1 MLKLEEINN
10 YENAVS
16 YIMMIPRF
24 SGKNSIEETRLFYEF
39 MKEPGSRASI
49 IHVAGTNGKGSVCA
63 FLNSILGTMG
73 KRVGLFTSPHLVS
86 IEERICVNN
95 QMIEKQEF
103 YDVFCVLRKELF
115 DFRNSD
121 GSVMSYH
128 PSFFEFIF
136 FMAMLYFE
144 RQKVDSI
151 ILETGLGGRLDATN
165 VIRKA
170 VACIITE
177 IGYDHMEYLGDTLEQ
192 IAFEKAGIILE
203 DTPVIFW
210 DKQEET
216 TNIIQKYA
224 IQKNAP
230 CIKVSNENG
239 NLNGIHDKD
248 IDFSYK
254 SRYYEYVRLTCHTKA
269 LYQMDNALVA
279 LTAVEYTYGKEE
291 LSEAI
296 LKKGISDMSWS
307 GRMEEVLPNVF
318 LDGAHNEDGLTAF
331 LETVKRTSGKGRN
344 YLIFSAVSDKQV
356 GKMIHMIM
364 HSNLFEKV
372 IAVRIDNSR
381 ALKREQL
388 TDLFREYTDAE
399 ILDLPEAAFEQ
410 LLHIKKENDCI
421 YVAGSLYLVGQIK
434 QWVSANMR
442 YPDSSSLE
450 VI

>member
-177 IGYDHMEYLGDTLEQ
+177 IGYDHMEYL
-192 IAFEKAGIILE
+192 
-203 DTPVIFW
+203 
-210 DKQEET
+210 
-216 TNIIQKYA
+216 
-224 IQKNAP
+224 
-230 CIKVSNENG
+230 
-239 NLNGIHDKD
+239 
-248 IDFSYK
+248 
-254 SRYYEYVRLTCHTKA
+254 
-269 LYQMDNALVA
+269 
-279 LTAVEYTYGKEE
+279 
-291 LSEAI
+291 
-296 LKKGISDMSWS
+296 
-307 GRMEEVLPNVF
+307 
-318 LDGAHNEDGLTAF
+318 
-331 LETVKRTSGKGRN
+331 
-344 YLIFSAVSDKQV
+344 
-356 GKMIHMIM
+356 
-364 HSNLFEKV
+364 
-372 IAVRIDNSR
+372 
-381 ALKREQL
+381 
-388 TDLFREYTDAE
+388 
-399 ILDLPEAAFEQ
+399 
-410 LLHIKKENDCI
+410 
-421 YVAGSLYLVGQIK
+421 
-434 QWVSANMR
+434 
-442 YPDSSSLE
+442 
-450 VI
+450 